1 MNKATYDRIMLEVKE
16 RTQTQTGR
24 EDKMFFQ
31 EQILEIV
38 GVSLKVAIAEE
49 LLNRACCKNGR

>member
-1 MNKATYDRIMLEVKE
+1 MNKATYDRVMTEVEE
-16 RTQTQTGR
+16 RTQSQLGR

-38 GVSLKVAIAEE
+38 STSLKIAIAEE
-49 LLNRACCKNGR
+49 LLNRGCCKNGR

>member
-1 MNKATYDRIMLEVKE
+1 MNKATYDRIMTEVKE
-16 RTQTQTGR
+16 RTKSEH

-31 EQILEIV
+31 EKILEIV
-38 GVSLKVAIAEE
+38 SVSLKVAIAEE